1 FRFALQRSGSSPEP
15 FNCRSVNTPPISSGP
30 PLLPQSGV
38 QGNRVLYNGIY
49 TPCPKRGSGR
59 RRRSAVSGHEIHFPS
74 LRPRSIPLPRPTPV
88 CLRNPPHLGKIG
100 PVTTAYRREQS

>member
-1 FRFALQRSGSSPEP
+1 RCLLSSI
-15 FNCRSVNTPPISSGP
+15 VVGD
-30 PLLPQSGV
+30 
-38 QGNRVLYNGIY
+38 GIY

-100 PVTTAYRREQS
+100 PVTTAYRREQSFVLAELACAFKGFPDGGRPRSARHSRPG